1 MPSLFKTE
9 FNSSDTRVARGVSG
23 AISVAAQV
31 AFGVAIVSIS
41 SATVPGVIRPPK
53 AQPQLVRAVFLPAPE
68 VLDAEIPLPAEP
80 ELKSTE
86 EVKAPEPAAE
96 RPSLV
101 AVRAFENEALPTP
114 LTPEV
119 RPVYVE
125 PRPVSAS
132 LPPPAPPAPSV
143 GTFATASTVAR
154 TPEPARRVETAG
166 FDASV
171 APTSQSRLGQTA
183 VGAFDAAASAGPR
196 ETGAANQRNTAVVES
211 GFNQASAAAAP
222 TQQSRVV
229 RDGGFGT
236 SSNRERPAVRE
247 RSAPQQGAFNDAR
260 VVEPVRRPEV
270 AQRAAPAVIAV
281 EVLSKP
287 TPVYTDEARRLKVEG
302 VVVLEV
308 EFCAS
313 GQVRVMRVVSGLGH
327 GLDESALV
335 AAQRI
340 QFKPAT
346 SEGRPVDYRTT
357 VQIVFRLA

>member
-1 MPSLFKTE
+1 MPALFAGE
-9 FNSSDTRVARGVSG
+9 FKPSNTHVARGVSG
-23 AISVAAQV
+23 AISIAAQV

-68 VLDAEIPLPAEP
+68 AGIPVPAEP
-80 ELKSTE
+80 ELKSME
-86 EVKAPEPAAE
+86 EVKVPEPAPE

-101 AVRAFENEALPTP
+101 ELRAFENVALPARVTA
-114 LTPEV
+114 EV
-119 RPVYVE
+119 RPVSVE
-125 PRPVSAS
+125 PRPAPPS
-132 LPPPAPPAPSV
+132 LPPPTPPAPSV
-143 GTFATASTVAR
+143 GAFPTVSTVAR
-154 TPEPARRVETAG
+154 TPEPTGRVETAG

-171 APTSQSRLGQTA
+171 ARTSQSRLGQTA
-183 VGAFDAAASAGPR
+183 VGAFDAAAAPGPR
-196 ETGAANQRNTAVVES
+196 ETGAANQRHTAVVET
-211 GFNQASAAAAP
+211 GFNQASAAVAP

-229 RDGGFGT
+229 RDGGFGA
-236 SSNRERPAVRE
+236 SSSRERPAMQE
-247 RSAPQQGAFNDAR
+247 RSAPQQGGFNDAR
-260 VVEPVRRPEV
+260 VVEPTRRAEV
-270 AQRAAPAVIAV
+270 APRAPAVVAV

-287 TPVYTDEARRLKVEG
+287 TPVYTDEARRLKIEG
-302 VVVLEV
+302 EVVLEV

-313 GQVRVMRVVSGLGH
+313 GAVRILRVVRGLGY